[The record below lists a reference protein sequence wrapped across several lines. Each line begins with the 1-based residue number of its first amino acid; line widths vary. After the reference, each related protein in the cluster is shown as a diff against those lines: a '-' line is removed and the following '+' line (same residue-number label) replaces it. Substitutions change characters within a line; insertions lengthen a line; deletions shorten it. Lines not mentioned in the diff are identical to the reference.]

1 MGEVSNMDVDE
12 YRKMISEFSDLP
24 LFDERYSFY
33 YDETGNVRKFRLTEN
48 GVNAEEGIANDFILG
63 GVLFKGDTPPCDI
76 DKLFDELKI
85 NASEIKFKTLAGR
98 GADFWTAINK
108 KQIQQFLYWLDSSG
122 LYVHY
127 ATLNNMYFSV
137 VDMVDSL
144 FATQPQFNFG
154 LEWAQALK
162 ASLHRFVVT
171 HIEEILPIL
180 HSYNYPSLDKADIK
194 DFCYELS
201 DLIQSYGDE
210 DFYLENFR
218 QLLKANGRKRELVFI
233 EDNTP
238 GLLVEEYS
246 GLRANRCAF
255 YKDSM
260 HYFDEEAE
268 AELSLENTIFTLN
281 GEKLSNYEFIDSKN
295 ERLIQI
301 SDVWVGLLG
310 KLFIELDQS
319 TPSMIKSKVESL
331 TQEQKKCIRII
342 NSLIDRAESL
352 HSGLI
357 QSVNSIEMVQHRGSL
372 LALMDELS

>member
-1 MGEVSNMDVDE
+1 MCTMDVDE

-24 LFDERYSFY
+24 LFDGKYSFY
-33 YDETGNVRKFRLTEN
+33 YDETGNVRKFRLTEI
-48 GVNAEEGIANDFILG
+48 GVNAEEGIDNDFILG

-76 DKLFDELKI
+76 DKLFDDLKI
-85 NASEIKFKTLAGR
+85 KAPEIKFKTLAGR
-98 GADFWTAINK
+98 GSDFWTAIGK
-108 KQIQQFLYWLDSSG
+108 KPIQQFLSWLESSV

-137 VDMVDSL
+137 VDIVDSL
-144 FATQPQFNFG
+144 FAAQPQYNFG

-171 HIEEILPIL
+171 HMDEILPIL
-180 HSYNYPSLDKADIK
+180 HSYNYPSLDKTDIK

-218 QLLKANGRKRELVFI
+218 QLLKANGRKGELVFI
-233 EDNTP
+233 EYNTP

-246 GLRANRCAF
+246 GLRDGRCAF

-268 AELSLENTIFTLN
+268 AELALKNTIYTLN
-281 GEKLSNYEFIDSKN
+281 GEKLSNFKFIDSKK

-310 KLFIELDQS
+310 KLFAELDQS
-319 TPSMIKSKVESL
+319 TPEMIKSKMESL
-331 TQEQKKCIRII
+331 TEEKKECIRII
-342 NSLIDRAESL
+342 NSLIDRAERL
-352 HSGLI
+352 HRGLI
-357 QSVNSIEMVQHRGSL
+357 QNVNSIEIIQYRGAL
-372 LALMDELS
+372 LTLMEELV

>member
-1 MGEVSNMDVDE
+1 MEVDE
-12 YRKMISEFSDLP
+12 YRKMISELSDLP
-24 LFDERYSFY
+24 LFNEKYSFY
-33 YDETGNVRKFRLTEN
+33 YDETGNIRKFRLTEN
-48 GVNAEEGIANDFILG
+48 GVNTEEGIANDFILG

-85 NASEIKFKTLAGR
+85 NTSEIKFKTLAGR
-98 GADFWTAINK
+98 GADFWTTISK
-108 KQIQQFLYWLDSSG
+108 KQIQHFLYWLDSSG

-127 ATLNNMYFSV
+127 ATLNNIYFSI

-144 FATQPQFNFG
+144 FVTQPQFNFG
-154 LEWAQALK
+154 PEWVQVLK
-162 ASLHRFVVT
+162 ASWHRFVVT
-171 HIEEILPIL
+171 HIDEILPIL
-180 HSYNYPSLDKADIK
+180 RSYNYPSLDKADIK
-194 DFCYELS
+194 AFCFELS

-218 QLLKANGRKRELVFI
+218 QLLKANGRKGELFFI

-246 GLRANRCAF
+246 GLRDGRCAF

-281 GEKLSNYEFIDSKN
+281 GEKLSNYKFIDSKK

-310 KLFIELDQS
+310 KLFIVLDQS
-319 TPSMIKSKVESL
+319 TPDMIKKKMESL
-331 TQEQKKCIRII
+331 TEEKKECIRII
-342 NSLIDRAESL
+342 NALIDRAERL
-352 HSGLI
+352 HRALI
-357 QSVNSIEMVQHRGSL
+357 QNVNSIEMVQHRGSL
-372 LALMDELS
+372 LTLMDELV

>member
-1 MGEVSNMDVDE
+1 MCTMDVDE

-24 LFDERYSFY
+24 LFDGKYSFY

-63 GVLFKGDTPPCDI
+63 GVLFKGDSPPCDI

-85 NASEIKFKTLAGR
+85 NTSEIKFKTLAGR
-98 GADFWTAINK
+98 GADFWTAIGK
-108 KQIQQFLYWLDSSG
+108 KPIQQFLSWLESSG

-127 ATLNNMYFSV
+127 ATLNNMYYSI

-144 FATQPQFNFG
+144 FVTQPQYDFG

-171 HIEEILPIL
+171 HMDEILPIL
-180 HSYNYPSLDKADIK
+180 HSYNYPSLDKVDIK

-218 QLLKANGRKRELVFI
+218 QLLKANGRKGELAFI

-246 GLRANRCAF
+246 GLRDGRCAF

-268 AELSLENTIFTLN
+268 AELALKNTIYTLN
-281 GEKLSNYEFIDSKN
+281 GEKLSNFKFIDSKK

-310 KLFIELDQS
+310 KLFAELDQS
-319 TPSMIKSKVESL
+319 TPEMIKSKMESL
-331 TQEQKKCIRII
+331 TEEEKGCIRII
-342 NSLIDRAESL
+342 NSLIDSAERL
-352 HSGLI
+352 HKALI

-372 LALMDELS
+372 LALMDSLV

>member
-1 MGEVSNMDVDE
+1 MDVDK
-12 YRKMISEFSDLP
+12 YRNMISEFSGLP
-24 LFDERYSFY
+24 LFDEKCSFY

-63 GVLFKGDTPPCDI
+63 GVLFKGDTSPCDV

-85 NASEIKFKTLAGR
+85 SLQEIKFKTLAGR
-98 GADFWTAINK
+98 GADFWSAISK
-108 KQIQQFLYWLDSSG
+108 KPIQQYLSWLDSSG

-144 FATQPQFNFG
+144 FAAQPQFNFG
-154 LEWAQALK
+154 LAWAQALK

-180 HSYNYPSLDKADIK
+180 HSYNYPSLNKDDIK
-194 DFCYELS
+194 DFCFDLS

-246 GLRANRCAF
+246 GLRDGRCAF

-268 AELSLENTIFTLN
+268 AELALKNTIYTLN
-281 GEKLSNYEFIDSKN
+281 GQKLSNFKFIDSKK

-310 KLFIELDQS
+310 KLFAELDQS
-319 TPSMIKSKVESL
+319 TPEMIMSKMESL
-331 TQEQKKCIRII
+331 TQKQKKCIRII
-342 NSLIDRAESL
+342 NSLVDRAERL
-352 HSGLI
+352 HRGLI
-357 QSVNSIEMVQHRGSL
+357 QSVNSIEIIQHRGSL
-372 LALMDELS
+372 LALMDELF

>member
-1 MGEVSNMDVDE
+1 MCNLDVDE

-24 LFDERYSFY
+24 LFDWKYSFY

-48 GVNAEEGIANDFILG
+48 GVNAEEGIANDFIIG

-85 NASEIKFKTLAGR
+85 NTSEIKFKTLAGR
-98 GADFWTAINK
+98 GADFWTIQAIGK
-108 KQIQQFLYWLDSSG
+108 KPILQLLTWLESSG

-127 ATLNNMYFSV
+127 ATLNNMYFSI

-144 FATQPQFNFG
+144 FVTQPQFDFG

-171 HIEEILPIL
+171 HIDEILPIL
-180 HSYNYPSLDKADIK
+180 HSYNYPSLDKDDIE

-201 DLIQSYGDE
+201 NLIQSYGDE

-218 QLLKANGRKRELVFI
+218 HLLKSNGCKGELVFI

-246 GLRANRCAF
+246 GLRDGRCAF

-268 AELSLENTIFTLN
+268 AELTLKNTIYTLN
-281 GEKLSNYEFIDSKN
+281 GEKLSNFKFIDSKK

-310 KLFIELDQS
+310 KLFAELDKS
-319 TPSMIKSKVESL
+319 TPEMIKSKMESL
-331 TQEQKKCIRII
+331 TEEKKECIR
-342 NSLIDRAESL
+342 
-352 HSGLI
+352 
-357 QSVNSIEMVQHRGSL
+357 
-372 LALMDELS
+372 

>member
-1 MGEVSNMDVDE
+1 MDVDE
-12 YRKMISEFSDLP
+12 YRNMISEFSGLP
-24 LFDERYSFY
+24 LFDEKFCFY

-63 GVLFKGDTPPCDI
+63 GVLFKGDTPPCDV

-85 NASEIKFKTLAGR
+85 SAQEIKFKTLAGR

-108 KQIQQFLYWLDSSG
+108 KPIQKFLTWLDSSG

-144 FATQPQFNFG
+144 FAAQPQFHFG

-162 ASLHRFVVT
+162 ASLNRFVVN
-171 HIEEILPIL
+171 HIEEILPML
-180 HSYNYPSLDKADIK
+180 HSYNYPSLDKDDIK
-194 DFCYELS
+194 AFCFDLS

-218 QLLKANGRKRELVFI
+218 QLLKANGRKGELVFI
-233 EDNTP
+233 ENNTP
-238 GLLVEEYS
+238 GLLVEEYF
-246 GLRANRCAF
+246 GLRDGRCAF
-255 YKDSM
+255 YKDSV

-268 AELSLENTIFTLN
+268 AELALKNTIYTLN
-281 GEKLSNYEFIDSKN
+281 GQKLSNFKFIDSKK

-310 KLFIELDQS
+310 KIFSELDQS
-319 TPSMIKSKVESL
+319 TPEMIMSKMESL
-331 TQEQKKCIRII
+331 TQEQKDCIRII
-342 NSLIDRAESL
+342 NSLIDRAERL
-352 HSGLI
+352 HRGLI
-357 QSVNSIEMVQHRGSL
+357 QNVNSIEMIQHRGL
-372 LALMDELS
+372 LLGLLGDLAR